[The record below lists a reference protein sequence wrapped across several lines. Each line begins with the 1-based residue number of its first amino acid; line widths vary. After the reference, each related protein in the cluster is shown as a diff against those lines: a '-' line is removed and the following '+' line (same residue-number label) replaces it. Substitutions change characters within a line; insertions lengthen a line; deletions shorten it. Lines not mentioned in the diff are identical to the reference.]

1 MTVEYTKSAGLNWEP
16 VYWYFYFWLSEA
28 ANKLPATH
36 QIWGGYLWPGPH
48 YGLITLLGRL
58 APPFH
63 GLGIVVLARKKLLRR
78 KQVAESGLSHGKTL
92 FGRLANPLH
101 GLGRILGDPPDPI
114 QIYRRGGTEP
124 KRYHGWRFVGFL
136 LLPPPPPQR
145 SPG

>member
-48 YGLITLLGRL
+48 YGLITRHGRL

-63 GLGIVVLARKKLLRR
+63 GLGIVQRDAASEGIHE
-78 KQVAESGLSHGKTL
+78 AEGELSI
-92 FGRLANPLH
+92 GRVDRDQSYCSNVPS
-101 GLGRILGDPPDPI
+101 PTE
-114 QIYRRGGTEP
+114 QRGGA
-124 KRYHGWRFVGFL
+124 RY
-136 LLPPPPPQR
+136 PQSGNGAALR
-145 SPG
+145 QLRM